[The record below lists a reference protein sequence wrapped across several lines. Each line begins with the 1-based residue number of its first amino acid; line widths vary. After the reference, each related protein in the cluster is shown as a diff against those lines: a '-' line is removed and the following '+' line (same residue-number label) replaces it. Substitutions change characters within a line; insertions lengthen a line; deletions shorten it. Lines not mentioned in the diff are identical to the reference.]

1 MKSNL
6 IDAAIIEDTVAK
18 GYVNKD
24 KSLQMSETG
33 RSDSNK
39 GSAIAFPKDSKLTN
53 DFNRELKK
61 MKENGE
67 LDKLIVKWFDDQK

>member
-1 MKSNL
+1 
-6 IDAAIIEDTVAK
+6 
-18 GYVNKD
+18 
-24 KSLQMSETG
+24 LQMSDTG
-33 RSDSNK
+33 RPDSSK